1 MIRQAV
7 LDDRLAV
14 VAMLKRFHSA
24 ASLPFHFSPAHA
36 ERQFL
41 AYQSSAERLCLI
53 LDISDRP
60 VGVLMAHAVDH
71 PFAAIRIAGELCWW
85 IDADHRGRSARSMIA
100 AYEQWASG
108 QGCTIVSLAGL
119 GSDPKPA
126 ALYQRLGYVP
136 AELHFSK
143 TL

>member
-1 MIRQAV
+1 MIRQAMIE
-7 LDDRLAV
+7 DRLAV
-14 VAMLKRFHSA
+14 VAMLKRFHTA
-24 ASLPFHFSPAHA
+24 ASLPFDFSPAHA
-36 ERQFL
+36 ERQFQ
-41 AYQSSAERLCLI
+41 AYQAAPDRLCLVI
-53 LDISDRP
+53 EADDSS

-71 PFAAIRIAGELCWW
+71 PFAAIRMAGELCWW
-85 IDADHRGRSARSMIA
+85 IDPGHRGHAARSMIA
-100 AYEQWASG
+100 AYEQWAAE

-126 ALYQRLGYVP
+126 ALYQRLGYQP

>member
-7 LDDRLAV
+7 IEDRLAV
-14 VAMLKRFHSA
+14 IAMLKRFHAA
-24 ASLPFHFSPAHA
+24 ASPPFDFSPAHA

-41 AYQSSAERLCLI
+41 AYQAAPDRLCLV
-53 LDISDRP
+53 LQADDRP

-71 PFAAIRIAGELCWW
+71 PFAAIRMAGELCWW
-85 IDADHRGRSARSMIA
+85 INPAYRGRSARSMIA
-100 AYEQWASG
+100 AYEEWAAG
-108 QGCTIVSLAGL
+108 QGCAIVSIAGL
-119 GSDPKPA
+119 GSDPRPA
-126 ALYQRLGYVP
+126 AFYQRLGYQP